1 VDFAARKIEEA
12 KVIHEVELMKLEK
25 PFCALTPQ
33 AQAEVLR
40 TRVYFHF
47 ACMQM
52 EACIEPAL
60 AALAIYKKGKFVFA
74 QENYQRMQLR
84 LAEVYYLR
92 SYFTE
97 ALSMF
102 REAFKAED
110 TVPDRRGYYNTK
122 YIQLCLI
129 QGEVEE
135 AKHPFDS

>member
-1 VDFAARKIEEA
+1 MDFAASKIEEA
-12 KVIHEVELMKLEK
+12 KVIHVVELMKLEK
-25 PFCALTPQ
+25 PFSALTPQ

-52 EACIEPAL
+52 EAFIEPAL